1 MRCRRARPLLGT
13 LVDVQAQGPEAEAA
27 VAAAFDEIAA
37 VHALLSFHAA
47 DSELQAINRAAPG
60 ARLRINYRA
69 LAVLRLAE
77 TLYDAS
83 ERAFDCRVGTTEV
96 LSDPRF
102 PIAFDDDVV
111 IKQTIASMDLGGI
124 AKGYAVDR
132 AIEMMGGFKID
143 RAVVNAG
150 GDLRHAG
157 MHPTLVQVRDPSNGA
172 RFATTVLLDNAALAS
187 STAGGLGARA
197 DSVSRIHDAHRTDI
211 PALTGTTVLAPT
223 CMLADALTK
232 IVLASGD
239 VAHSLLAR
247 YGASVAAY
255 FAHLFVVH
263 H

>member
-1 MRCRRARPLLGT
+1 MKDIY
-13 LVDVQAQGPEAEAA
+13 VK
-27 VAAAFDEIAA
+27 FDSPAIKGESQDKDHKDWIEIN
-37 VHALLSFHAA
+37 SW
-47 DSELQAINRAAPG
+47 SQAI
-60 ARLRINYRA
+60 
-69 LAVLRLAE
+69 
-77 TLYDAS
+77 S
-83 ERAFDCRVGTTEV
+83 Q
-96 LSDPRF
+96 PR
-102 PIAFDDDVV
+102 
-111 IKQTIASMDLGGI
+111 S
-124 AKGYAVDR
+124 
-132 AIEMMGGFKID
+132 
-143 RAVVNAG
+143 
-150 GDLRHAG
+150 
-157 MHPTLVQVRDPSNGA
+157 
-172 RFATTVLLDNAALAS
+172 ATA